1 LNFLL
6 SLFTSAKILIVE
18 FFNIILENLQML
30 LDFLI
35 KINGGKHSNQR
46 NKNKVTKTS
55 FSFKLGS
62 IISYQ
67 KNCQYDSQKKSS
79 RKK

>member
-1 LNFLL
+1 
-6 SLFTSAKILIVE
+6 
-18 FFNIILENLQML
+18 ML

-55 FSFKLGS
+55 FSFNLGS

-67 KNCQYDSQKKSS
+67 KDCHTDSQKKSS

>member
-1 LNFLL
+1 MNFLL

-67 KNCQYDSQKKSS
+67 KDCHTDSQKKSS